1 MCGFLLLFSSA
12 IQHIFATTRAQ
23 GSTPIATV
31 WRAFSRVV
39 DGALLSKILHIF
51 SSSFFFFGLFVT
63 IVRRFWKTSRYRA
76 THAHNTRSRRLRIAL
91 EGVCV

>member
-12 IQHIFATTRAQ
+12 IQHIFATTLAQ

-39 DGALLSKILHIF
+39 VGALLSKILHIF
-51 SSSFFFFGLFVT
+51 SSSFFFGLFVT

-76 THAHNTRSRRLRIAL
+76 THAHYTRSRRMRIAL